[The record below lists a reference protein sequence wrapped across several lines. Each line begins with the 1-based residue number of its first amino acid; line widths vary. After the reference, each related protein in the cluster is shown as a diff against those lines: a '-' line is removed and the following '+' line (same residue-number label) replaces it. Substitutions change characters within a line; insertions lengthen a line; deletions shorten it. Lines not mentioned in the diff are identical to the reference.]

1 MRGFLA
7 VLFSVLLAVAAG
19 VAVASPTSASSS
31 DGTAESFAHR
41 VLDEAS
47 IPPGARATDT
57 VVCDLLQGPM
67 DIAGAF
73 SDAHLI
79 DLHRLYLINDSTSA
93 VEGYIRSHLPDGAK
107 VPETGTSSGATGC
120 SANDLT
126 VSLAV
131 SGPNQYLAQLGYNIS
146 PDGDGVELRVDAET
160 VWMPNR
166 SANELAP
173 AKGIIEVTGFSQI
186 SLPMGSSGPVT
197 VRLSSA
203 GAATLRRVINSLPR
217 GPKVVCFADSL
228 LYRIVVR
235 PAPGTAP
242 SFEVDGNACVA
253 QVLVTRNGRSMPPLY
268 DAYCSLLHA
277 VIKVL
282 PAHEAKGTR
291 GSQAGCRP

>member
-41 VLDEAS
+41 VLGEAS

-57 VVCDLLQGPM
+57 VVCSLLQGPM
-67 DIAGAF
+67 DTPGGF

-79 DLHRLYLINDSTSA
+79 DLHRLYLVDDSTSA
-93 VEGYIRSHLPDGAK
+93 VEGYIRSHLPPGAK
-107 VPETGTSSGATGC
+107 MPEAGTSGGPAC
-120 SANDLT
+120 LANDLT

-131 SGPNQYLAQLGYNIS
+131 SGPNQYLAQLGYDIS

-160 VWMPNR
+160 VWLPNR

-186 SLPMGSSGPVT
+186 SPALGSSGPVT
-197 VRLSSA
+197 VRLPSA
-203 GAATLRRVINSLPR
+203 RAATLRRVINSLPL
-217 GPKVVCFADSL
+217 GPKVSCAENSL

-235 PAPGTAP
+235 PATGSAP
-242 SFEVDGNACVA
+242 SFELDGYACAA

-277 VIKVL
+277 IIKVL
-282 PAHEAKGTR
+282 PAHEANGTR
-291 GSQAGCRP
+291 GSSAGCRT